1 MDLNVLLL
9 AVFCGLWQF
18 VSTTDFG
25 YTLSDTLGQPVV
37 VGTVLGFIMGDLQN
51 GLAIGGALEL
61 LYLGIIYPG
70 GTVPACASSAAL
82 VSIPIALSTG
92 MDSGAATVLAVPFG
106 VLGSVIWNIKYSVN
120 STWAVRADKCLE
132 EKNFKGAILNATV
145 YPLVLAFVLSF
156 FPILACNLAAPSMVT
171 ALIEQIPDWAMHG
184 IEVAGSLLP
193 AIGFAIAVATIG
205 KKEIMP
211 FFFIG
216 FFLVQY
222 LGLGAMAIGIFGA
235 CVAVLYLFLG
245 QGGIGQSVME
255 ISEGDE

>member
-1 MDLNVLLL
+1 MVLSGIAL
-9 AVFCGLWQF
+9 AIFCGFWQF
-18 VSTTDFG
+18 ISTTDCG

-37 VGTVLGFIMGDLQN
+37 VGTVLGFLMGDLPT
-51 GLAIGGALEL
+51 GLALGGSLEL

-82 VSIPIALSTG
+82 VAIPIALTTG
-92 MDSGAATVLAVPFG
+92 LDSGAATVLAVPFG
-106 VLGSVIWNIKYSVN
+106 ILGAVIWNVKYSIN

-132 EKNFKGAILNATV
+132 AGDTKGAVRNATF

-156 FPILACNLAAPSMVT
+156 FPILICNLAAPSVIT
-171 ALIEQIPDWAMHG
+171 AAIEAIPEWAMHG

-205 KKEIMP
+205 RKEIMP
-211 FFFIG
+211 FFLIG

-235 CVAVLYLFLG
+235 CVAFLYLFLTPG
-245 QGGIGQSVME
+245 TQSADAAA
-255 ISEGDE
+255 SE

>member
-1 MDLNVLLL
+1 MEFSAIAL

-18 VSTTDFG
+18 ISTTDFG

-37 VGTVLGFIMGDLQN
+37 VGTVLGFVMGDLPN
-51 GLAIGGALEL
+51 GLLLGGSLEL

-92 MDSGAATVLAVPFG
+92 LDTGAATVLAVPFG
-106 VLGSVIWNIKYSVN
+106 ILGSLIWNIKYSIN
-120 STWAVRADKCLE
+120 STWAVRAEACLDR
-132 EKNFKGAILNATV
+132 KDFKGAVRNGTV
-145 YPLVLAFVLSF
+145 YPLVLAFALSF
-156 FPILACNLAAPSMVT
+156 FPILACNLAAPAVVT
-171 ALIEQIPDWAMHG
+171 SLIEMIPDWAMHG

-205 KKEIMP
+205 RFEIMP
-211 FFFIG
+211 FFLIG

-222 LGLGAMAIGIFGA
+222 LGLDAMAIGIFGA
-235 CVAVLYLFLG
+235 CIALLYMFLG
-245 QGGIGQSVME
+245 KESGSVQAS
-255 ISEGDE
+255 SEKGE